1 MSGSDDFA
9 AKLSCTGSDKKEIFV
24 ARSERRHVYMSLFI
38 PVVRPFE
45 VRTS

>member
-1 MSGSDDFA
+1 MSGGDDFA
-9 AKLSCTGSDKKEIFV
+9 AKLSCTGNDKKSIFV

-38 PVVRPFE
+38 PVVRLFQ